1 MADTAKY
8 LGEHILRTRTIPAPA
23 SAIFA
28 VLSDPT
34 RHRETEPTDWV
45 RSAIDE
51 APITAAGQI
60 FGMNMHFEA
69 AGGDYQM
76 FNTVSTFEPVHAIAW
91 DPGQADEDGTVT
103 PGGWR
108 WRYDLAEADGGST
121 TVTLTYDWSRTTQK
135 VRDAFDGFPVV
146 SPEYLEESLAT
157 LEQATTASS

>member
-1 MADTAKY
+1 M
-8 LGEHILRTRTIPAPA
+8 
-23 SAIFA
+23 
-28 VLSDPT
+28 
-34 RHRETEPTDWV
+34 

-69 AGGDYQM
+69 D
-76 FNTVSTFEPVHAIAW
+76 
-91 DPGQADEDGTVT
+91 D
-103 PGGWR
+103 
-108 WRYDLAEADGGST
+108 GST